1 MFLCCQQVGD
11 AAPSAVHIT
20 DSEETTGAAEEPAI
34 TPLSFIQIKHIFV
47 ISSFTIHA
55 SFSAFKIKRG
65 LWNKVQ
71 IMRNLVFI
79 CFSSYCLQNM
89 KGILMASNEGRLI
102 AAALE
107 KEKSITIKQRRA
119 MVRIL
124 VAFLIE
130 TFGEMWVT
138 KDLF

>member
-1 MFLCCQQVGD
+1 MPVFLLLKLNGVF
-11 AAPSAVHIT
+11 
-20 DSEETTGAAEEPAI
+20 EM
-34 TPLSFIQIKHIFV
+34 KY
-47 ISSFTIHA
+47 
-55 SFSAFKIKRG
+55 
-65 LWNKVQ
+65 
-71 IMRNLVFI
+71 VFI
-79 CFSSYCLQNM
+79 CFSSYCLQNI